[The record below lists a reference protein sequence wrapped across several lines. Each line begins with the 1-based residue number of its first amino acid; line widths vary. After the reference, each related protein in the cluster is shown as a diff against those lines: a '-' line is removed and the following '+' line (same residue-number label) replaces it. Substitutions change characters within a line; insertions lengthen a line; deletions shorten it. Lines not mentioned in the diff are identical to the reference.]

1 MELSVIPEET
11 KATMKLSVIP
21 EKTKATMK
29 LSVIPEEI
37 KATMKLPSCTDL
49 RQNYTAVS
57 VVLT

>member
-1 MELSVIPEET
+1 MELSVIPEE
-11 KATMKLSVIP
+11 
-21 EKTKATMK
+21 TKATMK

-49 RQNYTAVS
+49 RQNYTAVA